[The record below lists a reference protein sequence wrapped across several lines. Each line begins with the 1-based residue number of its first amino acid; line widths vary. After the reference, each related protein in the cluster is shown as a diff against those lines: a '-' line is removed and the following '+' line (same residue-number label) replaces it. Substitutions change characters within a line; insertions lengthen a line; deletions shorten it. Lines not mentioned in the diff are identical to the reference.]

1 MIGFSGIGRSNR
13 AIVDRSLSGNE
24 EATTRDQLIFTIFIV
39 DNSNDNSRSRQM
51 YVYEKMKEG
60 TFVAFFRIKFVCLA
74 MDVG

>member
-1 MIGFSGIGRSNR
+1 M
-13 AIVDRSLSGNE
+13 
-24 EATTRDQLIFTIFIV
+24 TRDQLIFTIFIV

-74 MDVG
+74 MNVG